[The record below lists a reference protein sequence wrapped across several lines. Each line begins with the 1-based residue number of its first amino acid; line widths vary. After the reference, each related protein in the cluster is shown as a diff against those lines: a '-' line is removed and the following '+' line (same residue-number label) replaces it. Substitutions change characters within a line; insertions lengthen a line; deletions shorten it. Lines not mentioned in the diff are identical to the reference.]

1 MKTVISV
8 LTAHFFVLGTFIWL
22 ASPACADSG
31 GDYKAGSDFAKQV
44 QGNGLNSLK
53 NFSGEQNLPGYTANP
68 DQTKYYG
75 GVTASGD
82 SSLKSDS
89 ALEFSQ
95 GDTGKTITESFTNRP
110 PDQISQDA
118 PFIQAARDTESRADS
133 IVGDTGQSCTAQVV
147 NRSEFTNHTCERDL
161 QVENFCTREATLKD
175 NHISY
180 SIQKEIHHKTGA
192 GLPAKCPSP
201 PLKSAAAP
209 GRRPGNTIAFNDGCC
224 NYSSSSL

>member
-53 NFSGEQNLPGYTANP
+53 NFSGEQNLPGYTDSP

-95 GDTGKTITESFTNRP
+95 GDTGKAITESFTNRP

-118 PFIQAARDTESRADS
+118 PFIQAAKDTESRADS

-175 NHISY
+175 
-180 SIQKEIHHKTGA
+180 
-192 GLPAKCPSP
+192 
-201 PLKSAAAP
+201 
-209 GRRPGNTIAFNDGCC
+209 
-224 NYSSSSL
+224 

>member
-1 MKTVISV
+1 
-8 LTAHFFVLGTFIWL
+8 TFIWL

-118 PFIQAARDTESRADS
+118 PFIQAA
-133 IVGDTGQSCTAQVV
+133 
-147 NRSEFTNHTCERDL
+147 
-161 QVENFCTREATLKD
+161 
-175 NHISY
+175 
-180 SIQKEIHHKTGA
+180 
-192 GLPAKCPSP
+192 
-201 PLKSAAAP
+201 
-209 GRRPGNTIAFNDGCC
+209 
-224 NYSSSSL
+224 